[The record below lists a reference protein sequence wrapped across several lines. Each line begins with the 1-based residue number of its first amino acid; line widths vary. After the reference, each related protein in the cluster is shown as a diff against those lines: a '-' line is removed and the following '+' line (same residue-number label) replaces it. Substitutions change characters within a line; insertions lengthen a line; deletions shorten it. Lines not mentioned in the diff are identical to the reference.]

1 MDIRQEI
8 LNLSPAYPFQ
18 YEGDWSVY
26 VSLNEVLEIIDRR
39 INEQSIQSESG
50 SAGERTTD

>member
-39 INEQSIQSESG
+39 INEKSIQSESG